1 MAQVI
6 VEAARSARRESA
18 RLRSEGAEL
27 KLTMRARSRTA
38 RERTAK
44 TEATAATLC
53 ARRAVPFASP
63 WSGLQWLFEDEALER
78 ILLPVD

>member
-6 VEAARSARRESA
+6 VEAARKARRESE

-27 KLTMRARSRTA
+27 RLAVRAQSRTA
-38 RERTAK
+38 RERTAE
-44 TEATAATLC
+44 TEATVATLT